1 MTQHG
6 PFLMLTTEIAGDQ
19 IDGARE
25 YQEDA
30 FLITRL
36 GDTATLVI
44 VADGMGGHAAGN
56 VASNMAIQSFN
67 KFLTAR
73 FPFTSPSE
81 VLREAVLEAN
91 RSIADTIHETPALKG
106 MGCTLVCAVID
117 EAHLFWVS
125 VGDSH
130 LYVCRA
136 GKLEKLNADHS
147 YGGFIAALQAE
158 GRAVPNQTGFSANML
173 MSAVAGG
180 EINAIDCPTAPYTL
194 QAGDRLIIA
203 SDGIDSL
210 PLPTLT
216 ELMTEDR
223 PPRETVLALLGEVT
237 DAAVPRQDNTTV
249 VALRMVEKAG
259 PAPLPDFSAERLAR
273 LNEGRPLPPRETPLR
288 VDTPPPRARR
298 ALPLAIAVLGG
309 LLALVFW
316 ILGDS
321 PAPLPETPIPKPN
334 TKALDFPDAPAAT
347 RGPVPSPRSAAET
360 DAKPIA
366 SRPFVDGPGPA
377 MVSLP
382 GGRFLMGSPDSSPHF
397 DERPQHEVTLPSFA
411 MSVHEITR
419 AEFGRF
425 RGGGAGNL
433 PVSGV
438 SWRDARAYTQWLSQ
452 RTGHRYRLPS
462 EAEWEYAARAGG
474 GAHYPWGSAFA
485 PGKAHCLACG
495 SAFNPRA
502 PAPVGQFPA
511 NGFGLH
517 DMAGNLAE
525 WVADCRTEDYRDASP
540 VGRAADAP
548 GCARRMVR
556 GGSFASGPE
565 ALRVTARDSLGE
577 ASANDSVGFRIVRED

>member
-1 MTQHG
+1 
-6 PFLMLTTEIAGDQ
+6 MLTTEIAGDQ

-36 GDTATLVI
+36 GDSGALVI

-73 FPFTSPSE
+73 FPFTAPAE

-117 EAHLFWVS
+117 EARLHWVS

-130 LYVCRA
+130 LYLCRA

-147 YGGFIAALQAE
+147 YGGFLATLQAE
-158 GRAVPNQTGFSANML
+158 GRAVPAQTGFSTNML

-180 EINAIDCPTAPYTL
+180 EINAIDCPTTPYTL
-194 QAGDRLIIA
+194 QAGDRLLIA

-216 ELMTEDR
+216 ELMGGDR
-223 PPRETVLALLGEVT
+223 SPRETVTTLLGEVAA
-237 DAAVPRQDNTTV
+237 AAVPRQDNTTV
-249 VALRMVEKAG
+249 IALRVVEKAG
-259 PAPLPDFSAERLAR
+259 PAPIPDFSAERLAR
-273 LNEGRPLPPRETPLR
+273 LKEGRPLPPRE
-288 VDTPPPRARR
+288 
-298 ALPLAIAVLGG
+298 
-309 LLALVFW
+309 
-316 ILGDS
+316 
-321 PAPLPETPIPKPN
+321 APLPVVEAPPRGRRRLPLVLIGLCVLGALGLWLAPQQPSQRPEPPG
-334 TKALDFPDAPAAT
+334 KATLPVFPDSRATPSAPMPKDSAHPGANAQAA
-347 RGPVPSPRSAAET
+347 SSAQ
-360 DAKPIA
+360 A
-366 SRPFVDGPGPA
+366 STPFVDGPGPS
-377 MVSLP
+377 MVMLP

-397 DERPQHEVTLPSFA
+397 DERPQHPVTLSAFA

-419 AEFGRF
+419 AEFARFSGR
-425 RGGGAGNL
+425 GNGNL

-438 SWRDARAYTQWLSQ
+438 SWRTAQAYARWLSQ
-452 RTGHRYRLPS
+452 RTGHRYRLPT
-462 EAEWEYAARAGG
+462 EAEWEYAARAGREG
-474 GAHYPWGSAFA
+474 HYPWGSRFT
-485 PGKAHCLACG
+485 PGKAHCIACG
-495 SAFNPRA
+495 TAFNPRA

-511 NGFGLH
+511 NAFGLR

-525 WVADCRTEDYRDASP
+525 WVADCHAEDYRAAAAD
-540 VGRAADAP
+540 GRALDTST
-548 GCARRMVR
+548 CTRRVVR
-556 GGSFASGPE
+556 GGSFASAPD

-577 ASANDSVGFRIVRED
+577 TSANDSVGFRVVRED